1 MDILIFL
8 WTFFKYTV
16 LRMIRKKIGIRKKK
30 SIVAIV
36 DLRAQMTKNNAPL
49 RQQNSLWKMSSI
61 SKIMVRWPMALN
73 TIDSRQRFRINQF
86 ARVLVMTCFAK
97 KRKNKKIGHQRELPA
112 MSLLICTT
120 DVYTFNFKGII
131 FYGNFKTVNRYC
143 FINSKW
149 KFIECALIRLRKVK
163 NREYLFGQNFL

>member
-30 SIVAIV
+30 SIVAI
-36 DLRAQMTKNNAPL
+36 DYLRAQMTKNNAPL

-86 ARVLVMTCFAK
+86 ARVLVMTCFEK
-97 KRKNKKIGHQRELPA
+97 KRKNTKIKKSVINANYQPCHYSFVQRTCIP
-112 MSLLICTT
+112 LILR
-120 DVYTFNFKGII
+120 VLFF
-131 FYGNFKTVNRYC
+131 TV
-143 FINSKW
+143 ILK
-149 KFIECALIRLRKVK
+149 
-163 NREYLFGQNFL
+163 Q